1 MATSMKPNSL
11 YFGDCLDVV
20 KEWDDESVDLIYLD
34 PPFNSKRDYNQ
45 IYKGKK
51 GKARTF
57 KDDLAQATAFVDTW
71 EWNEEAIE
79 RVARIK
85 KAVQHPAH
93 DSISAFDRLFKDGGD
108 LLSYLSYMAERLAE
122 FHRLLKPTGSLY
134 LHCDATASHFLKIL
148 LDDIFGGN
156 NFRNEIVW
164 AYTGPSNVRNQFPR
178 KHDTIFFYAM
188 SAQTPFYRD
197 AVRVA
202 YHAETLARRGRVEG
216 EKSYISPS
224 VKNKGRR
231 SQEQVD
237 KNFGDGKIPESW
249 WPDIPTLTNQRER
262 LGWPTQKP
270 LALLER
276 IIHASSNKG
285 DLVLD
290 PFCGCGTTIEA
301 ADVLQRKWIGI
312 DISANALE
320 VVRRDRM
327 NNKKIPL
334 AGVPRDVAAAK
345 IFAQQTPFA
354 FEQWA
359 VTRIPGFAPNDKQV
373 GDGGIDGLAMI
384 YNAPEGDDICI
395 AQVKGGTPNVDS
407 LKAFTGMIGGGKA
420 AMGVF
425 ITVEKWDT
433 PTVKKCIADAGKIK
447 LGSTEYNRLVMWTL
461 EDFFADMHPKLPPL
475 AHPRTGAQ
483 LQEDIP
489 LG

>member
-1 MATSMKPNSL
+1 MIPNSL
-11 YFGDCLDVV
+11 YFGDCFDVV
-20 KEWDDESVDLIYLD
+20 KEWDDESIDLIYLD

-71 EWNEEAIE
+71 EWNEEAVE
-79 RVARIK
+79 RVAKIK

-134 LHCDATASHFLKIL
+134 LHCDPTASHFLKIV
-148 LDDIFGGN
+148 LDDIFGEN
-156 NFRNEIVW
+156 NFRNEIIWSYRRW
-164 AYTGPSNVRNQFPR
+164 AGKTKAYQ
-178 KHDTIFFYAM
+178 KMHDVLFFYVKQQNQHAWNWPM
-188 SAQTPFYRD
+188 EPKAAGTPQYKRWNEWDEKKGKLVTRRD
-197 AVRVA
+197 TKVEVT
-202 YHAETLARRGRVEG
+202 ETNMRDV
-216 EKSYISPS
+216 
-224 VKNKGRR
+224 
-231 SQEQVD
+231 
-237 KNFGDGKIPESW
+237 W
-249 WPDIPTLTNQRER
+249 DIPRLQSNSKER

-270 LALLER
+270 IALLER
-276 IIHASSNKG
+276 IITASSNKG

-290 PFCGCGTTIEA
+290 PFCGCGTTIQA

-327 NNKKIPL
+327 SNKTIPL
-334 AGVPRDVAAAK
+334 AGVPRDINAAK
-345 IFAQQTPFA
+345 NFARDKPFV
-354 FEQWA
+354 FEKWA

-373 GDGGIDGLAMI
+373 GDGGVDGMALI
-384 YNAPEGDDICI
+384 HGAPDDDDICI
-395 AQVKGGTPNVDS
+395 AQVKGGSPSVDS
-407 LKAFTGMIGGGKA
+407 LGSFTSKLIGGKA

-433 PTVKKCIADAGKIK
+433 PTVKKYIADAGKIK
-447 LGSTEYNRLVMWTL
+447 FGSTEYNRLVMWTL
-461 EDFFADMHPKLPPL
+461 EDFFADIKPDLPPL
-475 AHPRTGAQ
+475 AHPRTGNL